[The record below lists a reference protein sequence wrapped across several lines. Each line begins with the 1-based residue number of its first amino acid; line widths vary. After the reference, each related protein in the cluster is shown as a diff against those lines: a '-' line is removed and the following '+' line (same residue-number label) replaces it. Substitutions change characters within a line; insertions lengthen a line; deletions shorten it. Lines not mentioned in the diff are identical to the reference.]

1 MSGDEMMTLKQ
12 RVNQQ
17 LSRRSS
23 DFRDD
28 ENGSII
34 IFTLFLLILM
44 LAIGGMAVDFMRFE
58 CERAVLQST
67 ADRAV
72 LAAADLDQDAD
83 QKQVVIDYFEKAGL
97 SGAIVGEPNV
107 EDLGG
112 RRSVGVVANQEI
124 NTIFLKLLGIHKLSS
139 NAASTAV
146 DGVADIEVSLVVD
159 LSGSMAEPAS
169 GTSDTKIVAL
179 RKAAAKLAENML
191 QADYAGRIS
200 LSLVPYS
207 EHVNVGPSLFGAL
220 KVDQKH
226 NFSYCVDFDDSDF
239 DLTGL
244 NLSKT
249 YTQMQHYQWNSDYN
263 YDTGQYRNT
272 MTNTVCPRY
281 SYEQVTPLT
290 QDLAALKTQ
299 INKLQPRA
307 GTAIY
312 MGLKWGLALL
322 DPSLQPVVSTLI
334 SSGKIDAQFQ
344 GRPDAYP
351 VAGETIVTQK
361 VIVLMTDGANSGPQR
376 LNSWAYDS
384 PSDRVHWANNN
395 LWWFYSRELY
405 YTDPRSWF
413 TYDRYLSDP
422 TNLNTAKIN
431 GITNGDYLMQGLCQ
445 KAKDKGVII
454 YAIAVEAGSHGDQEM
469 AKCASST
476 SHYFNVNGGELENV
490 FSAIARQITD
500 LRLAL

>member
-159 LSGSMAEPAS
+159 LSGSMA
-169 GTSDTKIVAL
+169 
-179 RKAAAKLAENML
+179 
-191 QADYAGRIS
+191 
-200 LSLVPYS
+200 
-207 EHVNVGPSLFGAL
+207 
-220 KVDQKH
+220 
-226 NFSYCVDFDDSDF
+226 
-239 DLTGL
+239 
-244 NLSKT
+244 
-249 YTQMQHYQWNSDYN
+249 
-263 YDTGQYRNT
+263 
-272 MTNTVCPRY
+272 
-281 SYEQVTPLT
+281 
-290 QDLAALKTQ
+290 
-299 INKLQPRA
+299 
-307 GTAIY
+307 
-312 MGLKWGLALL
+312 
-322 DPSLQPVVSTLI
+322 
-334 SSGKIDAQFQ
+334 
-344 GRPDAYP
+344 
-351 VAGETIVTQK
+351 
-361 VIVLMTDGANSGPQR
+361 
-376 LNSWAYDS
+376 
-384 PSDRVHWANNN
+384 
-395 LWWFYSRELY
+395 
-405 YTDPRSWF
+405 
-413 TYDRYLSDP
+413 
-422 TNLNTAKIN
+422 
-431 GITNGDYLMQGLCQ
+431 
-445 KAKDKGVII
+445 
-454 YAIAVEAGSHGDQEM
+454 
-469 AKCASST
+469 
-476 SHYFNVNGGELENV
+476 
-490 FSAIARQITD
+490 
-500 LRLAL
+500 